1 MENLKN
7 MKSHVEFKIRLN
19 LEMHGKLK
27 KLNEETAE
35 MEKVS
40 GYILNHSFLNKSLL
54 QPLLLYDSETMV
66 VETDNQN
73 WKN

>member
-1 MENLKN
+1 
-7 MKSHVEFKIRLN
+7 
-19 LEMHGKLK
+19 
-27 KLNEETAE
+27 

-54 QPLLLYDSETMV
+54 QPLLLYDLETMV

-73 WKN
+73 WKNQEKIRVNSIL